1 MANSV
6 HQDRQGP
13 DWPLGNIAVPTPGTP
28 VNIMSLVDPTLKDA
42 PENATSSNTA
52 EYTHRAQ
59 QIIFQA
65 YKAGAGP
72 PRLGANTGIVYIV
85 RKALAGA
92 GGVADVGTIV
102 AALSPGQTFIL
113 GSAALSRNV
122 YNLYR
127 YLIDADTANDGCEV
141 TAIIQ

>member
-13 DWPLGNIAVPTPGTP
+13 DWPLGNIAVPVPGTP
-28 VNIMSLVDPTLKDA
+28 VSIMSLVDSTLKDA
-42 PENATSSNTA
+42 PENATASNTA

-65 YKAGAGP
+65 YKSGGT
-72 PRLGANTGIVYIV
+72 RLAVNTGLIYIV

-92 GGVADVGTIV
+92 GGVADLGTIV
-102 AALSPGQTFIL
+102 AVLSAGQTFIL

-127 YLIDADTANDGCEV
+127 YLIDADTAGDACQV
-141 TAIIQ
+141 TAVMQ